1 VKFGGYI
8 TEPPEMLGVDRFN
21 DFGPVIR
28 FMLKT
33 KADRMF
39 AVKRE
44 LLRRIK
50 KSFEAHGIEI
60 QDPNRIALQ
69 RPAAPGA

>member
-1 VKFGGYI
+1 
-8 TEPPEMLGVDRFN
+8 MLGVDRFT

-28 FMLKT
+28 FLLKT

-44 LLRRIK
+44 MQRRVK
-50 KSFEAHGIEI
+50 NRFEQLGIELR
-60 QDPNRIALQ
+60 DPNRIALQ
-69 RPAAPGA
+69 NAPR